1 MRYDQK
7 PVHRKIIVP
16 WYDSE
21 VACLSI
27 ICAMILVFL
36 FALAGISAA
45 GETAEYH
52 SKLWLPILL
61 LFMSGAVIV
70 STAIRLFKRF
80 SRRFN
85 QDLHF

>member
-36 FALAGISAA
+36 LDVKVQAMSLESYSAH
-45 GETAEYH
+45 T
-52 SKLWLPILL
+52 
-61 LFMSGAVIV
+61 
-70 STAIRLFKRF
+70 
-80 SRRFN
+80 
-85 QDLHF
+85 